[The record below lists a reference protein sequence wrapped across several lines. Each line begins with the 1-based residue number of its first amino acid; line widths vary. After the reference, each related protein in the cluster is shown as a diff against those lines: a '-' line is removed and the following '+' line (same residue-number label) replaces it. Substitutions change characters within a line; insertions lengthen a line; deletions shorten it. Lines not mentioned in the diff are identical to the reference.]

1 MTSGLLAASINRYL
15 ASGVREKVAGTA
27 TGHFETPRSDSS
39 RYAVCRFGLPRTFR
53 SNPAIIDCVNHL
65 ARMHLL
71 VDAAAG
77 RLNPA
82 YVKRMINE
90 EAILQVAFPEYR
102 SRLYCEYIFSDPHNL
117 SRFFQGS
124 NAPWL
129 ARRSMD
135 RVQLT

>member
-1 MTSGLLAASINRYL
+1 MVYEQELPGLRQAMLRYRGL
-15 ASGVREKVAGTA
+15 ILVGSLFVVSVAPVLFVRI
-27 TGHFETPRSDSS
+27 
-39 RYAVCRFGLPRTFR
+39 
-53 SNPAIIDCVNHL
+53 PAMIDYVNHL

-82 YVKRMINE
+82 YVRRMINE
-90 EAILQVAFPEYR
+90 EAILQAAFPEYR

>member
-1 MTSGLLAASINRYL
+1 VVYEKKLRGLRLAISRHRGLIL
-15 ASGVREKVAGTA
+15 VGTLFVVLVSPA
-27 TGHFETPRSDSS
+27 LFVGI
-39 RYAVCRFGLPRTFR
+39 
-53 SNPAIIDCVNHL
+53 PAIIDCVNHL

-82 YVKRMINE
+82 YVRRMINE
-90 EAILQVAFPEYR
+90 EAILQAAFPEYR
-102 SRLYCEYIFSDPHNL
+102 SRLYCEYIFSDPPNL